1 MRAGDKPGDIMRV
14 AVAVCIIAVSLA
26 GCGERKPKDPAQT
39 EFDKKFER
47 EAVIVMTCPGDA
59 RWASGPTAATQ
70 RVYRY
75 EKELWVE
82 AITTSG
88 INHQRV
94 EATPETV
101 CNVLV
106 PPTSPTTLEKIIPKL
121 IPPK

>member
-1 MRAGDKPGDIMRV
+1 MRTVIV
-14 AVAVCIIAVSLA
+14 LCIAALSIAA
-26 GCGERKPKDPAQT
+26 CGERKPKDPAQA
-39 EFDKKFER
+39 EFEKKFDR
-47 EAVIVMTCPGDA
+47 DSVIVMTCPGDA

-75 EKELWVE
+75 EKDLWVE
-82 AITTSG
+82 IVTTTG
-88 INHQRV
+88 AGYQRV

-106 PPTSPTTLEKIIPKL
+106 PPSPPDKPTTLEKIIPKL

>member
-1 MRAGDKPGDIMRV
+1 MR
-14 AVAVCIIAVSLA
+14 IAVTCLIALSVA
-26 GCGERKPKDPAQT
+26 ACERKPKDPAEA
-39 EFDKKFER
+39 EFEKKFQK

-59 RWASGPTAATQ
+59 RWASGPTAGTQ

-82 AITTSG
+82 VVNG
-88 INHQRV
+88 IGYQRV

-106 PPTSPTTLEKIIPKL
+106 PPTPPDKPTTLEKIIPKL
-121 IPPK
+121 IPPKQ

>member
-1 MRAGDKPGDIMRV
+1 MRIVTALALV
-14 AVAVCIIAVSLA
+14 AFALA
-26 GCGERKPKDPAQT
+26 GCGERKPKDPAQA
-39 EFDKKFER
+39 EFEKKFER

-70 RVYRY
+70 RVFRY

-82 AITTSG
+82 AVTNSG
-88 INHQRV
+88 ASHQRV

-101 CNVLV
+101 CSVLV
-106 PPTSPTTLEKIIPKL
+106 PPAPPDKPTTLEKIIPKL

>member
-1 MRAGDKPGDIMRV
+1 MGESVVRIGIAL
-14 AVAVCIIAVSLA
+14 CTIAVGLA
-26 GCGERKPKDPAQT
+26 GCEPTPKDPAQV
-39 EFDKKFER
+39 EFQKKFER
-47 EAVIVMTCPGDA
+47 EAAIVVTCPGDA

-82 AITTSG
+82 TVG
-88 INHQRV
+88 GYQRV

-106 PPTSPTTLEKIIPKL
+106 PPPIPDKPTTLEKIIPKL